1 MPGRSQQPNRKLKRL
16 EQSCS
21 KLTDLFKKS
30 RTDNQSSTNE
40 NVDDVTV
47 KNMQEESRK
56 QKRNYTVFFKSLS
69 AF

>member
-16 EQSCS
+16 AQSCS
-21 KLTDLFKKS
+21 KPTDLFKKS
-30 RTDNQSSTNE
+30 RPDDQSSTNE
-40 NVDDVTV
+40 NVDDVTI

-56 QKRNYTVFFKSLS
+56 QKRNSTFFFKSLS